1 MWIRLSK
8 MLIAAAAVC
17 IGGCGQQDVVTQDIG
32 NQGHWRIR
40 GDFHDMAKAVDGDIQ
55 TAAFSGNSPTTGIY
69 IDLGK
74 PREFN
79 TIILD
84 HGPGHEFNFP
94 NRLSVFTSL
103 DGRNWSTVYVV
114 QGTRRV
120 TYIPLM
126 TRTVVRYIR
135 LQTAAKNDRPWTI
148 AEIYL
153 Q

>member
-1 MWIRLSK
+1 MWIKLGM
-8 MLIAAAAVC
+8 MLIAAAVVC
-17 IGGCGQQDVVTQDIG
+17 LSGCGQRVVTQDIG
-32 NQGHWRIR
+32 NQGHWRIG
-40 GDFHDMAKAVDGDIQ
+40 GDFRDMAKAVDGNVE
-55 TAAFSGNSPTTGIY
+55 TAAFSGNSPTTGVTL
-69 IDLGK
+69 DLGK

-84 HGPGHEFNFP
+84 HGPAYEFNYP
-94 NRLSVFTSL
+94 NRLSVYTSM
-103 DGRNWSTVYVV
+103 DCRHWSNVYLV
-114 QGTRRV
+114 QGTRRM